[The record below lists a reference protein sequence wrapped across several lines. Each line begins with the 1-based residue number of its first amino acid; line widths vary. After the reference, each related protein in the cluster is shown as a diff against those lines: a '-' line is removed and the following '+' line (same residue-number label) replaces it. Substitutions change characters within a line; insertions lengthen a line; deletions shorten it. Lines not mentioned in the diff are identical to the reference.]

1 MDESL
6 KNKVAFISGAA
17 TGIGKETALLLA
29 KNGAKIMIADINEAE
44 GRATT
49 KTINDSGGIAYFYK
63 LDTSIKKDVAKVLD
77 SIFKEHGSI
86 ELAVN
91 NAGIGGLVGSL
102 HTIEEPTWERMISVC
117 LSGVFYCMQEELKH
131 MISNKNG
138 KIVNVSSLAGLN
150 GVRNGS
156 HYSAA
161 KHGVIGLT
169 KSAAIEYGGHNIRVN
184 SVCPGFIQT
193 AILDDIPE
201 KSLEFVKNLRVPMR
215 RIGNTSEVAESILW
229 LLSEKSSFVNGE
241 GLLVDGGFQAG

>member
-1 MDESL
+1 
-6 KNKVAFISGAA
+6 
-17 TGIGKETALLLA
+17 
-29 KNGAKIMIADINEAE
+29 
-44 GRATT
+44 
-49 KTINDSGGIAYFYK
+49 
-63 LDTSIKKDVAKVLD
+63 
-77 SIFKEHGSI
+77 
-86 ELAVN
+86 
-91 NAGIGGLVGSL
+91 
-102 HTIEEPTWERMISVC
+102 
-117 LSGVFYCMQEELKH
+117 MQEELKY
-131 MISNKNG
+131 MISNKSG

-193 AILDDIPE
+193 AILDDVPE

-215 RIGNTSEVAESILW
+215 RIGNTTEVAESILW

-241 GLLVDGGFQAG
+241 GLLIDGGFQAG

>member
-1 MDESL
+1 MDKSL
-6 KNKVAFISGAA
+6 KNKVAFITGAA

-29 KNGAKIMIADINEAE
+29 KNGVKTMIADINEVE
-44 GRATT
+44 GRVTT
-49 KTINDSGGIAYFYK
+49 KTITDSGGVACFYK
-63 LDTSIKKDVAKVLD
+63 LDTSVKKDVANVLD
-77 SIFKEHGSI
+77 SIFKEYGSI
-86 ELAVN
+86 DLAVN

-102 HTIEEPTWERMISVC
+102 HTIEESTWERMISVC
-117 LSGVFYCMQEELKH
+117 LSGVFYCMQEEIKYML
-131 MISNKNG
+131 SNKRG
-138 KIVNVSSLAGLN
+138 RIVNVSSLAGLN
-150 GVRNGS
+150 GVRNGG

-169 KSAAIEYGGHNIRVN
+169 KSAAIEYGSQNIRVN

-201 KSLEFVKNLRVPMR
+201 KSLEFVKNLRVPMK
-215 RIGNTSEVAESILW
+215 RIGDSKEVAESILW